1 MKNKRRSSLK
11 QTRAKNMLPGPD
23 GMVYKDHLL
32 SGIERGVVAESWKTD
47 LISSKGVM
55 KDKTISIYDL

>member
-1 MKNKRRSSLK
+1 MS
-11 QTRAKNMLPGPD
+11 
-23 GMVYKDHLL
+23 YKDHLL
-32 SGIERGVVAESWKTD
+32 SGIKRGVVAASWKTD